1 MTFHAKTRANRIFP
15 QVPNYQHEL
24 SRRFLETC
32 SPKLHPDL
40 KTQLKNFND
49 WDNNNAKGGFGRFE
63 LSQWKGER
71 WTGANSYLAVAA
83 ARPNVT
89 VLTGH
94 TVTRVTLEEKVFC
107 SIISKTK

>member
-40 KTQLKNFND
+40 KTHLRNFND
-49 WDNNNAKGGFGRFE
+49 WAGGAKGGFGRFE

-94 TVTRVTLEEKVFC
+94 IVTRVTLEEKVFC
-107 SIISKTK
+107 SLQGAIQK